1 MIKMYKAEVLGKLPV
16 VQHFYFGKLLPF
28 PSDPT
33 LEAEEAG
40 VEDEHGHIH
49 GISETGW
56 TMDCC
61 GIPGEFSLGQ
71 SASSLI
77 LKL

>member
-1 MIKMYKAEVLGKLPV
+1 MYKAEVLGKLPV

-28 PSDPT
+28 PNDPS
-33 LEAEEAG
+33 LEAEDAG

-49 GISETGW
+49 PQGETGW

-61 GIPGEFSLGQ
+61 GIPGECACDTATLESQ
-71 SASSLI
+71 PEDV
-77 LKL
+77 